1 MDRNKRAR
9 GYRQS
14 EGDAGL
20 VSVHTGDAPFLP
32 PLSPPRKR
40 AVNLACPTLPTQHQD
55 DVRVSRTPLS
65 DARISMDRHEE
76 SAPALPISAPA
87 LQGLHEPVLLQENFV
102 AAAQSPDMSL
112 ALQRD
117 ESADDYNRVTAMEL
131 NLPKESFLPRLLRAY
146 DSFHDRYTRM
156 KASKVYIEA
165 QFVEYHRSYERF
177 QQVADGHI
185 QTLCSENRKL
195 RKTVDDAEKRIQWLE
210 SLLGQ
215 KDDRMVCGGS
225 KDEVPQNSKCEAD
238 DAASPVRPPTYT
250 TGNLGVEVAPVQ
262 VELHLVSEQVREG
275 RGQGVTEDCSA
286 PLDSAGNVDRER
298 RREIDVA
305 QSNDGPQEIVATPA
319 SEGLQIAIQDNVEPR
334 DTVLTKGDAEPRRL
348 DGDIYHLASSQTAV
362 RETISTSQ
370 VPETALAEPILGSS
384 SENARCPEISA
395 PGDLDKAI
403 EVCSEPAITCRSD
416 GTGVRDLPRIS
427 VELQELHREKVD
439 LQVSHREEVAGLLS
453 EVDILQ
459 KVLGHFLDMIVVSD
473 KIGRTWRDK
482 PVLNLLHPRTGFRFS
497 LEILKEHEV
506 KLEWT
511 EAVKV
516 LEFSY
521 RNVSLGTLI
530 GVAPW
535 WMKEEIVFSIDQLV
549 NFLKK
554 FHETV
559 TGIPYNQR
567 LVLDFGLKN

>member
-1 MDRNKRAR
+1 
-9 GYRQS
+9 
-14 EGDAGL
+14 
-20 VSVHTGDAPFLP
+20 
-32 PLSPPRKR
+32 
-40 AVNLACPTLPTQHQD
+40 
-55 DVRVSRTPLS
+55 
-65 DARISMDRHEE
+65 
-76 SAPALPISAPA
+76 
-87 LQGLHEPVLLQENFV
+87 
-102 AAAQSPDMSL
+102 
-112 ALQRD
+112 
-117 ESADDYNRVTAMEL
+117 
-131 NLPKESFLPRLLRAY
+131 
-146 DSFHDRYTRM
+146 M

-195 RKTVDDAEKRIQWLE
+195 RKTVDDAEKRIRWLE

-215 KDDRMVCGGS
+215 KDDCIVCGGS
-225 KDEVPQNSKCEAD
+225 KEEAPQNSKCQAD
-238 DAASPVRPPTYT
+238 DAASPARSLTYT
-250 TGNLGVEVAPVQ
+250 TRNLGVEVAPVQ

-275 RGQGVTEDCSA
+275 RGQGVTEDCSV
-286 PLDSAGNVDRER
+286 PLDSAGNMDRER
-298 RREIDVA
+298 HREIDVA
-305 QSNDGPQEIVATPA
+305 QSNDGPQEI
-319 SEGLQIAIQDNVEPR
+319 EIQDNVEPR
-334 DTVLTKGDAEPRRL
+334 DTVLTKGDEEVRRL
-348 DGDIYHLASSQTAV
+348 DGDIHHLASSRTAV
-362 RETISTSQ
+362 RETLSTSQ
-370 VPETALAEPILGSS
+370 IPQTALAEPNLGSLS
-384 SENARCPEISA
+384 KNVRCPEISV

-403 EVCSEPAITCRSD
+403 DVCSEPVITCRSD
-416 GTGVRDLPRIS
+416 GPGVRGSPRRN
-427 VELQELHREKVD
+427 VELQDLHREKVD
-439 LQVSHREEVAGLLS
+439 LQASHRKEVAGLLS

-473 KIGRTWRDK
+473 KISRTWMDK

-497 LEILKEHEV
+497 LEILKEQEV

-511 EAVKV
+511 EAVEV
-516 LEFSY
+516 FEFSY

-567 LVLDFGLKN
+567 LVLDFGLKSRSTI